1 MTPQQAIDLLKVHY
15 PNSSMKIGAEV
26 WAYER
31 FGNAHEFRNEID
43 LYICGRNARFTG
55 KTLEECVTQAI
66 AVATAPKIDSS
77 TTPENFIAA
86 AEQPEAGIS
95 GIIVKDITPEGF
107 AQRGITAE
115 NFAGDIQH
123 A

>member
-1 MTPQQAIDLLKVHY
+1 MTPQQAIDILKVHY
-15 PNSSMKIGAEV
+15 PNTSMKIGAEF

-31 FGNAHEFRNEID
+31 TGNTHSIRTEID
-43 LYICGRNARFTG
+43 LYICGTEKRFTG

-66 AVATAPKIDSS
+66 VVATAPKIDSS

-95 GIIVKDITPEGF
+95 GIIVKDITEE
-107 AQRGITAE
+107 T
-115 NFAGDIQH
+115 IQH